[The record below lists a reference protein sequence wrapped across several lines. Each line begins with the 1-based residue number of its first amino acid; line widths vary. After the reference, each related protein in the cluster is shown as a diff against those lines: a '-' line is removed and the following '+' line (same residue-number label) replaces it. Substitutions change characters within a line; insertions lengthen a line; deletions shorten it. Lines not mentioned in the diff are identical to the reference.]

1 MAGTGSDMIRSEVHG
16 LGVARLADEGPLL
29 GTEQDALDLIGATY
43 GHDIDLL
50 IIPVGRLQP
59 DFFRLRTGMAGG
71 FLQKMQN
78 YGLRVAIV
86 GDIAAAVAASEAL
99 ADFVRESNRIGAVLF
114 VPDEAAL
121 QAHIGADV
129 HNPASTR

>member
-86 GDIAAAVAASEAL
+86 GDITPAIAASEAL